1 MTIRART
8 LTDARQ
14 QAHSNAE
21 LNWWLFMRISGLIL
35 VFLILGHIYMTFI
48 QVSEMDATFDAV
60 VSKLS
65 NPAWKLYDFMILSLG
80 LLHGANGLRYVLE
93 DHIRTRPG
101 RAWLKMLMY
110 TLIALLFIYGTVGL
124 FAI

>member
-1 MTIRART
+1 MIRART

-14 QAHSNAE
+14 QAHSNSE
-21 LNWWLFMRISGLIL
+21 LNWWLFMRVSGLIL
-35 VFLILGHIYMTFI
+35 VFLILGHMYMTFL

-60 VSKLS
+60 VNKLS
-65 NPAWKLYDFMILSLG
+65 SPAWKLYNFLILSLG

-93 DHIRTRPG
+93 DHIRSRPN

-110 TLIALLFIYGTVGL
+110 TIIGLLFLYGTVGL
-124 FAI
+124 IAI

>member
-1 MTIRART
+1 MIRART

-21 LNWWLFMRISGLIL
+21 LNWWLFMRVSGLIL
-35 VFLILGHIYMTFI
+35 VFLILAHMYMTFL

-60 VSKLS
+60 VNKLS
-65 NPAWKLYDFMILSLG
+65 SPAWKLYDFLILSLG
-80 LLHGANGLRYVLE
+80 LMHGANGLRYVLE
-93 DHIRTRPG
+93 DHIRSRPN

-110 TLIALLFIYGTVGL
+110 TLIGLLFLYGTVGL
-124 FAI
+124 IAI

>member
-1 MTIRART
+1 
-8 LTDARQ
+8 
-14 QAHSNAE
+14 
-21 LNWWLFMRISGLIL
+21 MRVSGLIL
-35 VFLILGHIYMTFI
+35 VFLILGHMYMTFL

-60 VSKLS
+60 VNKLS
-65 NPAWKLYDFMILSLG
+65 SPAWKLYDFLVLSLG

-93 DHIRTRPG
+93 DHIRSRPN

-110 TLIALLFIYGTVGL
+110 TIIGLLFLYGTVGL

>member
-1 MTIRART
+1 MIRART
-8 LTDARQ
+8 FTDARQ

-21 LNWWLFMRISGLIL
+21 LNWWIFMRISGLIL

-48 QVSEMDATFDAV
+48 QVSESDATFDAV
-60 VSKLS
+60 VNKLAS
-65 NPAWKLYDFMILSLG
+65 PAWKFYDWLILTLS

-93 DHIRTRPG
+93 DHIRSRPN

-110 TLIALLFIYGTVGL
+110 TIIGLLFLYGTVGL
-124 FAI
+124 LAI

>member
-1 MTIRART
+1 MIRART

-14 QAHSNAE
+14 QAHSNSE

-48 QVSEMDATFDAV
+48 QVSEADATFDAV

-65 NPAWKLYDFMILSLG
+65 NPAWKLYDLTILALG

-93 DHIRTRPG
+93 DYIRSRPN
-101 RAWLKMLMY
+101 RAWLKLLMY
-110 TLIALLFIYGTVGL
+110 TLIGLLFLFGAVGL
-124 FAI
+124 FTI